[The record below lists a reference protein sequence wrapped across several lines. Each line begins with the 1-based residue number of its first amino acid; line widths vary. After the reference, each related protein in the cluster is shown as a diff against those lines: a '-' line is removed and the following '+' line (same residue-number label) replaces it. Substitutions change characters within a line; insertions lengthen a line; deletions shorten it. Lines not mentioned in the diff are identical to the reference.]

1 MVKRNNFLSLNIMND
16 CIFCKIVKGEI
27 HSYKI
32 YEDDYVYAFLDI
44 NPVSRG
50 HTLVVPKE
58 HYADILEIPEDLLSK
73 VNIVVKK
80 LSSMIKER
88 LECDGINILQ
98 NNGSCA
104 GQTVLHYHVHI
115 QPVYVDSKI
124 DESLESVC
132 RKLCDTF

>member
-1 MVKRNNFLSLNIMND
+1 MND

-32 YEDDYVYAFLDI
+32 YEDDDVYAFLDI
-44 NPVSRG
+44 NSVSRG

-58 HYADILEIPEDLLSK
+58 HYADIFEIPEDLLSK

-80 LSSMIKER
+80 LSSRIKER

-124 DESLESVC
+124 DESFESVC

>member
-1 MVKRNNFLSLNIMND
+1 MND

-32 YEDDYVYAFLDI
+32 YEDDDVYAFLDI

-58 HYADILEIPEDLLSK
+58 HYADIFEIPEDLLSK

-80 LSSMIKER
+80 LSSRIKER

-132 RKLCDTF
+132 RKLCNTF

>member
-32 YEDDYVYAFLDI
+32 YEDDDVYAFLDI

-58 HYADILEIPEDLLSK
+58 HYADIFEIPEDLLSK

-80 LSSMIKER
+80 LSSRIKER